1 MSLPFFIARRYLFSK
16 KKHNAINIISGISV
30 CGVALATLALVCTLS
45 VFNGFQDMVA
55 GFFTAF
61 DPELKITVREGK
73 VFDPHEACI
82 RQVHALSEIDVWTET
97 LEENAM
103 VQYKDRQA
111 MAVIK
116 GVEDNFEQLTSIDSL
131 LYGTGKFLLSDSMVD
146 YGFLGVELISELGT
160 GIQFVDPLQVYAPK
174 RNVRVNI
181 ANPTAAFNR
190 EYLFSPGAIFA
201 VNQQKYDSR
210 YILTSLDFARRLFN
224 YDTEVSAIEMKLKP
238 GSNIGSVQKKIAGIL
253 GDRFIV
259 QNRYEQQADVF
270 RIMEIEKLIS
280 YLFLTFILGI
290 ACFNVIG
297 SLSMLILDKRE
308 DVETLR
314 NLGADD
320 RLIARIFLFEGRMIS
335 VFGALSGI
343 VLGLLLCFLQQ
354 RFGLISLGGGNG
366 SFVVDAYPV
375 SVHATDII
383 LVFLTVITVGFLSVW
398 YPVRYL
404 SKRLLR
410 KDKKQLLLTD
420 NRQSVTQG
428 KNDFLHTRIPRH
440 QIIEGFDTD
449 CLQVCAMGLFFQ
461 HMAIPQ
467 GIVGNDISTAGK
479 AGEHHFIILYVFT
492 LISVNKGKVESEVQ
506 LRYQLQSITDVE
518 PDFIRVIGILQPR
531 TGEVLLLVVDFKRM
545 QHPALWQSF
554 CYAKCGISAIS
565 PYLQH
570 LPGTNHPDKHLEHT
584 PLQMSGSHAGI

>member
-1 MSLPFFIARRYLFSK
+1 MNLPFYIARRYLFSK
-16 KKHNAINIISGISV
+16 KKHNAINIISGVSV

-73 VFDPHEACI
+73 VFDPRTPAVQ
-82 RQVHALSEIDVWTET
+82 QVRALPEVDVWTET

-116 GVEDNFEQLTSIDSL
+116 GVENNFEQLTSIDSL
-131 LYGTGKFLLSDSMVD
+131 LYGTGEFVLNDSVVD
-146 YGFLGVELISELGT
+146 YGVMGVELVSELGT

-174 RNVRVNI
+174 RNVRVNV
-181 ANPTAAFNR
+181 ANPSAAFNR
-190 EYLFSPGAIFA
+190 DYLFSPGAVFV
-201 VNQQKYDSR
+201 VNQQKYDAR
-210 YILTSLDFARRLFN
+210 YILTSLSFARRLFG
-224 YDTEVSAIEMKLKP
+224 YDREVSAIELKLKP
-238 GSNIGSVQKKIAGIL
+238 GSNTGALQRDMQALL
-253 GDRFIV
+253 GDGFVV

-280 YLFLTFILGI
+280 YLFLTFILTI

-320 RLIARIFLFEGRMIS
+320 RLIARIFLFEGRLIS
-335 VFGALSGI
+335 LFGAAAGI
-343 VLGLLLCFLQQ
+343 VLGLLLCYVQQ

-375 SVHATDII
+375 SVHVVDIVLI
-383 LVFLTVITVGFLSVW
+383 FVTVVAVGFLSVW

-404 SKRLLR
+404 SKRLL
-410 KDKKQLLLTD
+410 KK
-420 NRQSVTQG
+420 
-428 KNDFLHTRIPRH
+428 
-440 QIIEGFDTD
+440 
-449 CLQVCAMGLFFQ
+449 
-461 HMAIPQ
+461 
-467 GIVGNDISTAGK
+467 
-479 AGEHHFIILYVFT
+479 
-492 LISVNKGKVESEVQ
+492 
-506 LRYQLQSITDVE
+506 
-518 PDFIRVIGILQPR
+518 
-531 TGEVLLLVVDFKRM
+531 
-545 QHPALWQSF
+545 
-554 CYAKCGISAIS
+554 
-565 PYLQH
+565 
-570 LPGTNHPDKHLEHT
+570 
-584 PLQMSGSHAGI
+584 

>member
-1 MSLPFFIARRYLFSK
+1 MNLPFFIARRYLFSK

-73 VFDPHEACI
+73 VFDPLDPRI
-82 RQVHALSEIDVWTET
+82 QQVRSLPEIDVWTET

-116 GVEDNFEQLTSIDSL
+116 GVEDNFGQLTSIDSL
-131 LYGTGKFLLSDSMVD
+131 LYGAGEFVLNDSVVD
-146 YGFLGVELISELGT
+146 YGFMGVELVSELGT
-160 GIQFVDPLQVYAPK
+160 GIQFVDPLRVYAPK
-174 RNVRVNI
+174 RNVRVNV
-181 ANPTAAFNR
+181 ANPSAAFNQD
-190 EYLFSPGAIFA
+190 YLFSPGAVFV
-201 VNQQKYDSR
+201 VNQQKYDAR
-210 YILTSLDFARRLFN
+210 YILAPLSFARRLFD
-224 YDTEVSAIEMKLKP
+224 YDTEVSAIELKLKP
-238 GSNIGSVQKKIAGIL
+238 GSNTDAVQKNMERIL
-253 GDRFIV
+253 GDGFTV

-280 YLFLTFILGI
+280 YLFLTFILTV

-308 DVETLR
+308 DTETLR

-335 VFGALSGI
+335 VSGATVGI
-343 VLGLLLCFLQQ
+343 VLGLLLCLLQQ

-383 LVFLTVITVGFLSVW
+383 VVFVTVIAVGFLSVW

-404 SKRLLR
+404 SKRLL
-410 KDKKQLLLTD
+410 KK
-420 NRQSVTQG
+420 
-428 KNDFLHTRIPRH
+428 
-440 QIIEGFDTD
+440 
-449 CLQVCAMGLFFQ
+449 
-461 HMAIPQ
+461 
-467 GIVGNDISTAGK
+467 
-479 AGEHHFIILYVFT
+479 
-492 LISVNKGKVESEVQ
+492 
-506 LRYQLQSITDVE
+506 
-518 PDFIRVIGILQPR
+518 
-531 TGEVLLLVVDFKRM
+531 
-545 QHPALWQSF
+545 
-554 CYAKCGISAIS
+554 
-565 PYLQH
+565 
-570 LPGTNHPDKHLEHT
+570 
-584 PLQMSGSHAGI
+584 

>member
-73 VFDPHEACI
+73 VFDPLDPRI
-82 RQVHALSEIDVWTET
+82 QQVRALPEIDVWTET

-116 GVEDNFEQLTSIDSL
+116 GVENNFGQLTSIDSL
-131 LYGTGKFLLSDSMVD
+131 LYGAGEFVLNDSVVD
-146 YGFLGVELISELGT
+146 YGFMGVELVSELGT
-160 GIQFVDPLQVYAPK
+160 GIQFVDPLRVYAPK
-174 RNVRVNI
+174 RNVRVNV
-181 ANPTAAFNR
+181 ANPSAAFNQD
-190 EYLFSPGAIFA
+190 YLFSPGAVFV
-201 VNQQKYDSR
+201 VNQQKYDAR
-210 YILTSLDFARRLFN
+210 YILAPLSFARRLFD
-224 YDTEVSAIEMKLKP
+224 YDTEVSAIELKLKP
-238 GSNIGSVQKKIAGIL
+238 GSNTDAIQKKMERIL
-253 GDRFIV
+253 GDGFAV

-280 YLFLTFILGI
+280 YLFLTFILTV

-308 DVETLR
+308 DTETLR

-335 VFGALSGI
+335 VSGATVGI

-383 LVFLTVITVGFLSVW
+383 VVFVTVIAVGFLSVW

-404 SKRLLR
+404 SKRLL
-410 KDKKQLLLTD
+410 KK
-420 NRQSVTQG
+420 
-428 KNDFLHTRIPRH
+428 
-440 QIIEGFDTD
+440 
-449 CLQVCAMGLFFQ
+449 
-461 HMAIPQ
+461 
-467 GIVGNDISTAGK
+467 
-479 AGEHHFIILYVFT
+479 
-492 LISVNKGKVESEVQ
+492 
-506 LRYQLQSITDVE
+506 
-518 PDFIRVIGILQPR
+518 
-531 TGEVLLLVVDFKRM
+531 
-545 QHPALWQSF
+545 
-554 CYAKCGISAIS
+554 
-565 PYLQH
+565 
-570 LPGTNHPDKHLEHT
+570 
-584 PLQMSGSHAGI
+584 